1 MLQVQTLWREGDSGK
16 MGEEEVRRVC
26 SVLVS
31 AEYCDEMTGRLE
43 AKLKERS
50 PPSLAPTISLTQEQ
64 DLFHAVLAQACDSSL
79 SVQLILYYTFGLCFC
94 RLVLFACVNS
104 R

>member
-1 MLQVQTLWREGDSGK
+1 

-50 PPSLAPTISLTQEQ
+50 PPSLAPAISLTQEQ
-64 DLFHAVLAQACDSSL
+64 DLFHAVLAQACDFS
-79 SVQLILYYTFGLCFC
+79 LILY
-94 RLVLFACVNS
+94 S
-104 R
+104 I